1 MMLMTDRAEEHGLG
15 WCLAS
20 HTPATTERLR
30 VGARAFYD
38 PTITLDAGPTAAERE
53 RETALEGFRESFGS
67 KKFRP
72 LKFAPPAF
80 SLSFCPQ
87 SCSVGD
93 FSVSGAFYMPPLPP
107 HQLKPTLCKFTVQRS
122 TFKWKQARLGTRVR
136 FDIMSF
142 LQVAS
147 K

>member
-53 RETALEGFRESFGS
+53 RERQLLKAFRKVSDQKSSGRS
-67 KKFRP
+67 SLPRLP
-72 LKFAPPAF
+72 SPCPFARKVA
-80 SLSFCPQ
+80 
-87 SCSVGD
+87 
-93 FSVSGAFYMPPLPP
+93 
-107 HQLKPTLCKFTVQRS
+107 QLGILAS
-122 TFKWKQARLGTRVR
+122 AARLTCRP
-136 FDIMSF
+136 SHHTN
-142 LQVAS
+142 
-147 K
+147 